1 MIADILR
8 WGKSL
13 IPHTI
18 IPAIIVLVGLAAFG
32 LGRLS
37 GLKAGEKGLIITTTP
52 PIEEEA
58 PDYAP

>member
-8 WGKSL
+8 WGKRL
-13 IPHTI
+13 IPRCIVPVI
-18 IPAIIVLVGLAAFG
+18 IILVGLAAFG

-58 PDYAP
+58 PNYAP